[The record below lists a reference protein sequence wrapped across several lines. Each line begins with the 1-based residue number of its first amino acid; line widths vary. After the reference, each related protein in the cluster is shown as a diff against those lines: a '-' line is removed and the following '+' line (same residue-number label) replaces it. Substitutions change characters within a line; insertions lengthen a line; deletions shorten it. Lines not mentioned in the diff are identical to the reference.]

1 MEDAI
6 TLSLKK
12 TEIELEKIGID
23 LLKFSLPLKG
33 SNNQ

>member
-23 LLKFSLPLKG
+23 LLKKVFQFQ
-33 SNNQ
+33 N